1 MKRSTCWKCLSVLL
15 AVVCL
20 AGLTGLTACSKK
32 TAAASFGQNV
42 ITGKVTAVS
51 GNQITLALATM
62 NTPSQPNGKGSASG
76 SGNSQTGTPPNG
88 QGNASGSGNGQTG
101 MPPNGQGSASGSGNG
116 QTGTPPN
123 GQGSA
128 SGSGNGQ
135 TGTPP
140 SGGQNGIADNLK
152 LTGKSKTITITDTT
166 VIEKFSA
173 QFGGGPGGAN
183 GTSSSSSSGAS
194 SSGSASL
201 SDIKTG
207 TILQVTYQAN
217 STVIQSVTI
226 MGSSDTAG
234 TSGSSSAKS

>member
-88 QGNASGSGNGQTG
+88 QGN
-101 MPPNGQGSASGSGNG
+101 ASGSGNG